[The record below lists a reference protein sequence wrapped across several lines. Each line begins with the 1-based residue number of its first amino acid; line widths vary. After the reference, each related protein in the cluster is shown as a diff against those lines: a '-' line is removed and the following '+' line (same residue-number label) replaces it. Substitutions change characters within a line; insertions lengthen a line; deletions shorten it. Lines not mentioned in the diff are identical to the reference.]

1 MLTCRELVQNL
12 ASDWLDSQLS
22 WRQRIGVRF
31 HLLIC
36 DHCRRFIRQLELVRG
51 VLARRPELPLAEAEI
66 TALAEHLYHLHH
78 HQAGHQHE

>member
-1 MLTCRELVQNL
+1 MLTCRELVQNH
-12 ASDWLDSQLS
+12 ASDWLDNQLN

-51 VLARRPELPLAEAEI
+51 VLARQPELPPEEAEI
-66 TALAEHLYHLHH
+66 TALAEHLHHMHYHR
-78 HQAGHQHE
+78 AGHQHK